1 MIKENG
7 LELNTFGK
15 TAAAQTLVRIL
26 QKYNKMASKRVSAIF
41 SKYSTGLM
49 YIEDEITNLH
59 IRSSL
64 SDLWLQ
70 KSICEAET
78 STGVPD
84 ECRSFLCNII
94 KAANRK
100 YKRREQIRAKYSR
113 N

>member
-15 TAAAQTLVRIL
+15 NPAAQTLVRIL
-26 QKYNKMASKRVSAIF
+26 QNYNKMASKRVSAIF
-41 SKYSTGLM
+41 HRYTTGLAH
-49 YIEDEITNLH
+49 IEDEITSSH

-64 SDLWLQ
+64 SYLWLQ

-94 KAANRK
+94 KASNRK